1 MAQFF
6 STRNDKE
13 RVSAAKAIILGIA
26 TDGGLYVPEKFENI
40 YKECMEMSNYTDVC
54 NKVLSSFF
62 PEIDISE
69 QVETAYSKFSTNP
82 PVVINKAGNFN
93 VVELYHGP
101 TCAFKDFAL
110 SVLPYLIRKSK
121 EIENDAKN
129 TVILAATSGDT
140 GKAALEAFSNKDTD
154 EKDIQIVVI
163 YPQNGVSDIQKRQ
176 MITQEGSNVSVIGIN
191 GNFDDA
197 QSAVKDL
204 FSDKKLRELLIKD
217 NMDFSSANSI
227 SIGRLIPQI
236 SYYFYSYR
244 ELVER
249 SEIEEG
255 EKVSFCVPTGN
266 FGDILAGYYAKKMG
280 LPVYRLICASNE
292 NDVVSDFFETGIYDK
307 KRQLLCTSSPSM
319 DILISSNLE
328 RLLYHV
334 SGSTNMVS
342 KWMDQLEKE
351 GFYCIFGDDDKFN
364 ENIRKELEVF
374 VGFSSSHAL
383 SQDTIHKAYEKY
395 GYLMDT
401 HSAVAYSAAEEIHL
415 PGKTIVLST
424 ASPFKFASSVCEALG
439 LSVWGL
445 SEFEILDLLSS
456 QTGSEI
462 PGPLSELEGK
472 EVVHNLTVQT
482 SEIKE
487 TVTSLLYRHGK

>member
-13 RVSAAKAIILGIA
+13 RVSGSKAIIHGIA
-26 TDGGLYVPEKFENI
+26 SDGGLYVPEKFENI
-40 YKECMEMSNYTDVC
+40 YKECMEMDNYSDVC

-62 PEIDISE
+62 PEIGISE
-69 QVETAYSKFSTNP
+69 QVEMAYSKFSENP
-82 PVVINKAGNFN
+82 PVIIKKAGDFN
-93 VVELYHGP
+93 VMELYHGP

-110 SVLPYLIRKSK
+110 SVLPHLVRKSK
-121 EIENDAKN
+121 EIEIDSNN

-140 GKAALEAFSNKDTD
+140 GKAALEAFSNKDTY
-154 EKDIQIVVI
+154 EKDIQIVVL

-176 MITQEGSNVSVIGIN
+176 MITQEGSNVNVIGIN

-204 FSDKKLRELLIKD
+204 FADKKLRELLMKD
-217 NMDFSSANSI
+217 NLDFSSANSI
-227 SIGRLIPQI
+227 NIGRLIPQI
-236 SYYFYSYR
+236 AYYFYSYT
-244 ELVER
+244 ELVAR
-249 SEIEEG
+249 GEIKEG

-292 NDVVSDFFETGIYDK
+292 NDVLTDFFKTGIYNK
-307 KRQLLCTSSPSM
+307 KRQLLLTASPSM

-328 RLLYHV
+328 RLLYHI
-334 SGSTNMVS
+334 SASTNMVS
-342 KWMDQLEKE
+342 KWMDQLEKQ
-351 GFYCIFGDDDKFN
+351 GFYCIFGDDEKFN
-364 ENIRKELEVF
+364 EKIKKELEIF
-374 VGFSSSHAL
+374 IGFSSSHAL
-383 SQDTIHKAYEKY
+383 SQETIHKTYKKY

-401 HSAVAYSAAEEIHL
+401 HSSVAYSAAEEIHL

-424 ASPFKFASSVCEALG
+424 ASPFKFAPSVCEALG
-439 LSVWGL
+439 LDISGL

-456 QTGSEI
+456 KTGVEI
-462 PGPLSELEGK
+462 PGPLRELEGK
-472 EVVHNLTVQT
+472 EVIHNLMAER
-482 SEIKE
+482 SDIKE
-487 TVTSLLYRHGK
+487 VVTALLKRQ